1 MVLGWYLNLALD
13 FWCTLRPIAHMI
25 HSGATRV
32 NRISQPAGYIAL
44 DQLEAEA
51 CQWNIKVVFLS
62 TL

>member
-1 MVLGWYLNLALD
+1 
-13 FWCTLRPIAHMI
+13 MI